1 MLGKKLLLLRII
13 IAILLIQTLYFKFS
27 AHPDS
32 VSIFSQVGLEPFGII
47 TIGILELITA
57 ALILFPKTIWT
68 GALLAT
74 GLISVAVIMHLTTL
88 GIEIHNDGGTLFFM
102 ALVVLILS
110 IIIFLKEWENISTI
124 EVKI

>member
-13 IAILLIQTLYFKFS
+13 VAILLIQTLYFKFS

-32 VSIFSQVGLEPFGII
+32 VSIFSQVGLEPFGRII
-47 TIGILELITA
+47 IGILELITA
-57 ALILFPKTIWT
+57 ALILYPKTIWA
-68 GALLAT
+68 GALLST

-88 GIEIHNDGGTLFFM
+88 GIEVNNDGGTLFFM

-110 IIIFLKEWENISTI
+110 IIILLKEWGNISTI

>member
-13 IAILLIQTLYFKFS
+13 VAILLIQTLYFKFS

-32 VSIFSQVGLEPFGII
+32 VSIFSQVGLEPFGRI

-57 ALILFPKTIWT
+57 ALILYPKTIWA
-68 GALLAT
+68 GALLST

-88 GIEIHNDGGTLFFM
+88 GIDIHNDGGMLFFM

>member
-32 VSIFSQVGLEPFGII
+32 VSIFSQVGLEPFGRII
-47 TIGILELITA
+47 IGILELITA
-57 ALILFPKTIWT
+57 ALILYPKTIWA
-68 GALLAT
+68 GALLST

-88 GIEIHNDGGTLFFM
+88 GVETHNDGGTLFFM

>member
-13 IAILLIQTLYFKFS
+13 IATLLIQTLYFKFS

-32 VSIFSQVGLEPFGII
+32 VSIFSQVGLEPFGRII
-47 TIGILELITA
+47 IGILELITA
-57 ALILFPKTIWT
+57 ALILFPKTIWA
-68 GALLAT
+68 GALLST

-88 GIEIHNDGGTLFFM
+88 GIEIHNDGGMLFFM

-110 IIIFLKEWENISTI
+110 IIILLKEWRNISTI